1 MASKLRTLA
10 LGSKPHV
17 NIVLNDEQSSYS
29 TLDKLSG
36 KVEIA
41 VSHSTRFDEVEI
53 QFIGIFHGIASLLN
67 SD

>member
-1 MASKLRTLA
+1 MASRLRTLA

-17 NIVLNDEQSSYS
+17 NIVLDGEQASYT

-41 VSHSTRFDEVEI
+41 VAHSTRFEAIEI
-53 QFIGIFHGIASLLN
+53 QFVGMSRLTK
-67 SD
+67 